1 MKLLLNIFF
10 ERLLDLIFAKDS
22 NKIGPFVQNRQ
33 IMIMDT
39 EILTEIVHSY
49 ELTPMFLFC
58 LIACVCVCVCV
69 CVCACV
75 CFALFY

>member
-22 NKIGPFVQNRQ
+22 KKIGPFVQNRQ

-39 EILTEIVHSY
+39 EILTEIVQSY

-69 CVCACV
+69 CACV
-75 CFALFY
+75 CFALLN